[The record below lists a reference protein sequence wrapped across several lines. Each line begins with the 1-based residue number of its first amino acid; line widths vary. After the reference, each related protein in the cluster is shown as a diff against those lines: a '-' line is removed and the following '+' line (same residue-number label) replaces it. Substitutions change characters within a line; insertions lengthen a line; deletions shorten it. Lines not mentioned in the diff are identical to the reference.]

1 MSKRLALMP
10 GWILLIGV
18 SIACALASSATDTPV
33 PPPTGTTTPEPTNT
47 QPVVATFGATPQV
60 VNSTLVITVAVTDTP
75 TPTGTAPLTNAATPT
90 PTDTS
95 TPTPTAT
102 TGPTK
107 TATKPKPTTSVPK
120 PTATNAPLSIN
131 YEVQN
136 TKRNPGN
143 QAVITLHVIATGGS
157 GGYKYYNDD
166 VLQPGATFEV
176 PGTCGS
182 PLTHTLKV
190 TSADGQS
197 VSKLYFEQANCPT
210 STPTPKP

>member
-1 MSKRLALMP
+1 MSKRLALIL
-10 GWILLIGV
+10 GGILLIGAGM
-18 SIACALASSATDTPV
+18 ACALANSATDTPV
-33 PPPTGTTTPEPTNT
+33 PPPTGTATPQPTNT
-47 QPVVATFGATPQV
+47 QPVVATFGPTVQV
-60 VNSTLVITVAVTDTP
+60 VTNTSVITVSVTDTP
-75 TPTGTAPLTNAATPT
+75 TGTASLTNADTPT
-90 PTDTS
+90 PTN

-102 TGPTK
+102 LGP
-107 TATKPKPTTSVPK
+107 TKPKPTTSVSK
-120 PTATNAPLSIN
+120 PAATNAPLSIN
-131 YEVQN
+131 YEVLS

-143 QAVITLHVIATGGS
+143 QAVLTLHVIATGGS
-157 GGYKYYNDD
+157 GSYQYYNDN

-197 VSKLYFEQANCPT
+197 VSKIYFEQANCPT